1 MPEICLFAGTA
12 EGRRLTAFLEKQDV
26 KLTVCVASEYGGQLL
41 DGGDHFSLSDR
52 KLSAEE
58 IFELLQSGHFDL
70 VIDATHPY
78 AAAVTE
84 NIAESCRRT
93 GTEYLRLLRGTSGAA
108 DSAVTVPDI
117 ASAVEFLNTTEGN
130 ILLTT
135 GSKNLGAFT
144 ALRDFPERVYARVL
158 PMGSSLEAC
167 DAAGLKP
174 SHIIAMQGPFSE
186 EMNLANLRSVRA
198 AWLVTKDTGE
208 TGGFTAKIT
217 AAEKAGAG
225 VVVIGRPS
233 HEEGYSE
240 AEVIGLLCERFG
252 FSRVPSVKIIGIGPG
267 GQDQMTRAAWQAI
280 ESADCLIGAKRMLA
294 AAVPGQKPCFEAIA
308 PEAITDHIRNH
319 PEYQHFAVLMS
330 GDSGFYSGT
339 RRLLPLLKD
348 FETEV
353 LPGISS
359 LSYLCAKLGTD
370 YEEIRTVSLHG
381 RTTGFLPE
389 VSREKRLFL
398 LTGGENTVHAVCQK
412 LIDAELE
419 DVRLSIGEHLSYPDE
434 RIRNGTPREL
444 LNRTFDPLSVIL
456 IENDHPSAVVT
467 HGLPDEAFER
477 ESGSKGLIPMTKSEI
492 RSVCLSKLA
501 LTETAVCWDIGC
513 GTGSVAVEMAL
524 QAGKGRVC
532 AIDIDPA
539 AAELTGKN
547 AARFSCANLSVTQG
561 SAPEACRDLP
571 TPTHVFIGGSS
582 GNLREIIQTLFDRK
596 APMRITA
603 AAVTLDTI
611 AELTDISES
620 FPFSESEVVMI
631 QTARG
636 KKAGSHRLM
645 LGGNP
650 VYIFT
655 MCISGKNE

>member
-41 DGGDHFSLSDR
+41 DETGNFSLSDR

-58 IFELLQSGHFDL
+58 IFELLRSGHFDL

-78 AAAVTE
+78 ASAVTE
-84 NIAESCRRT
+84 NIAEGCRKT
-93 GTEYLRLLRGTSGAA
+93 GTEYLRLLRGTSRSAG
-108 DSAVTVPDI
+108 SAVTVPDI

-135 GSKNLGAFT
+135 GSKNLGEFA

-158 PMGSSLEAC
+158 PMKASLEAC

-186 EMNLANLRSVRA
+186 DMNLAVLRSVRA

-208 TGGFTAKIT
+208 TGGFDAKVT

-225 VVVIGRPS
+225 LVVIGRPS
-233 HEEGYSE
+233 HEDGFSE
-240 AEVIGLLCERFG
+240 AEIIEQLCGRFG
-252 FSRVPSVKIIGIGPG
+252 FSRVPRVTIIGIGPG
-267 GQDQMTRAAWQAI
+267 GQDQMTRAAW
-280 ESADCLIGAKRMLA
+280 ESIGAADCLIGAKRMLA
-294 AAVPGQKPCFEAIA
+294 AAVPGQRPCFEAIS
-308 PEAITDHIRNH
+308 PDAIAEHIRSH
-319 PEYQHFAVLMS
+319 PEYRSFAVLMS

-348 FETEV
+348 CETEV

-359 LSYLCAKLGTD
+359 LSYLCAKLQTD
-370 YEEIRTVSLHG
+370 YEEIRTLSLHG
-381 RTTGFLPE
+381 RTNDFLP
-389 VSREKRLFL
+389 VVRQEKRLFL
-398 LTGGENTVHAVCQK
+398 LTGGENTVDAVCRK
-412 LIDAELE
+412 LIDAGLD
-419 DVRLSIGEHLSYPDE
+419 DVFLSIGEHLSYPDE
-434 RIRNGTPREL
+434 QVRKGTPREL
-444 LNRTFDPLSVIL
+444 LDGTYDPLSVIL
-456 IENDHPSAVVT
+456 IENNNPSVVVT

-501 LTETAVCWDIGC
+501 LTENAVCWDIGC
-513 GTGSVAVEMAL
+513 GTGSVSVEMAL
-524 QAGKGRVC
+524 QAKKGHVY
-532 AIDIDPA
+532 AVDIDPA
-539 AAELTGKN
+539 AVELTGKN
-547 AARFSCANLSVTQG
+547 AARFSCANLSVTLG
-561 SAPEACRDLP
+561 PAPESCRDLP

-582 GNLREIIQTLFDRK
+582 GNLKEIILALFERE

-611 AELTDISES
+611 TELTDITGS
-620 FPFSESEVVMI
+620 FPFSGSEVVMI
-631 QTARG
+631 QTSRG
-636 KKAGSHRLM
+636 KQAGSHRLM

-655 MCISGKNE
+655 MNIAGKEQ